1 MRPRA
6 ACLPPPRTAVPET
19 RACVRH
25 LRVRHSRWLTRQWPA
40 AHGGHSAGDSGS
52 EGDRTSCC
60 SGSSDP
66 NAAPAA
72 RPPAFPRSAT
82 AEHIRL
88 ERHSTEDASHRRH
101 CTASGIAPSE
111 RPGCRSYGEGAGH
124 RLLSALSAQ
133 PPAVAAQRS
142 TAARAVR
149 PAAGPLGV
157 IGVWRPHPAK
167 PLRGVVSEMECRELS
182 GRLGTC
188 RGPNEG
194 I

>member
-25 LRVRHSRWLTRQWPA
+25 SRVRHLRVRHLRARHSRWLTRQWPA

-52 EGDRTSCC
+52 EGDRTSCR
-60 SGSSDP
+60 SGSSDR

-72 RPPAFPRSAT
+72 RPPAFPRSAA

-101 CTASGIAPSE
+101 STASGIAPSE
-111 RPGCRSYGEGAGH
+111 RPGLRSDGEGAGH

-133 PPAVAAQRS
+133 PPAVATQRS
-142 TAARAVR
+142 GSRAG
-149 PAAGPLGV
+149 AAGG
-157 IGVWRPHPAK
+157 RPPGCDWCLA
-167 PLRGVVSEMECRELS
+167 PPPC
-182 GRLGTC
+182 
-188 RGPNEG
+188 
-194 I
+194 